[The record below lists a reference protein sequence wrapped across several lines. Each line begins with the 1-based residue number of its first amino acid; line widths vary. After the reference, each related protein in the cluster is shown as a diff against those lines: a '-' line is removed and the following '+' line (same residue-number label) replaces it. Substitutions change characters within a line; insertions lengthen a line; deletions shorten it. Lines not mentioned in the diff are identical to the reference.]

1 MESLRTRIL
10 ISILL
15 LPFVQNATQ
24 GTVPS
29 SLLSSQ
35 HQPMIKKGPRK
46 HWLTASQHPDRAMC
60 LQWDLLSW
68 NYEVAMEL
76 MVVRLFYLPW
86 VVLPPVLP
94 AGNRGGSTGITA
106 QHLAR
111 GSVAE
116 EAAGA
121 GGFACSWGV
130 FCRSF
135 KTKLLRIFAWSKGC
149 FPAFKTSS
157 NLHSEGRR
165 DCIYSRSVSLGSI
178 FKVSLFFVGGRWGN
192 RVQHSEH
199 WN

>member
-1 MESLRTRIL
+1 MESLHTRIL

-35 HQPMIKKGPRK
+35 HQPTIKKGPRK

-68 NYEVAMEL
+68 NCEVSMEL
-76 MVVRLFYLPW
+76 MVGRLFYLPW

-94 AGNRGGSTGITA
+94 ARTGVGALGSLPSTW
-106 QHLAR
+106 H
-111 GSVAE
+111 
-116 EAAGA
+116 GA
-121 GGFACSWGV
+121 VLLRKQLELGGFACAWGI

-149 FPAFKTSS
+149 FPCLRQAATCSQKE
-157 NLHSEGRR
+157 EGTEFTPKVFLR
-165 DCIYSRSVSLGSI
+165 DLFSR
-178 FKVSLFFVGGRWGN
+178 
-192 RVQHSEH
+192 
-199 WN
+199 